1 MLFFCGKIKL
11 MEKYR
16 TLTARKY
23 YLLSCHRYFVFKGHK
38 EYEQSLVIN
47 ITNEGGEICFTFT
60 NLATNEVKEIKNP
73 KTGEYA
79 IPLTKGG
86 KTKLVI
92 TASHAIG
99 AYKIVKKTIK
109 E

>member
-1 MLFFCGKIKL
+1 
-11 MEKYR
+11 MEKYQ

-23 YLLSCHRYFVFKGHK
+23 YLLSCHRFFVFKGHK
-38 EYEQSLVIN
+38 KYEQSLIVSV
-47 ITNEGGEICFTFT
+47 TNNGGSISFTFT
-60 NLATNEVKEIKNP
+60 DLVTNEVIEFKDS
-73 KTGEYA
+73 KTGEYI

-92 TASHAIG
+92 TAYHAIG
-99 AYKIVKKTIK
+99 SYNIKKKTIK

>member
-1 MLFFCGKIKL
+1 

-16 TLTARKY
+16 TLAARKY
-23 YLLSCHRYFVFKGHK
+23 YLLSCHRFFVFKGHK
-38 EYEQSLVIN
+38 EYEESLVIN

-60 NLATNEVKEIKNP
+60 DLLTNEVKEFKDP
-73 KTGEYA
+73 KTGEYI

-86 KTKLVI
+86 KIKLVI

-99 AYKIVKKTIK
+99 SYNIKKKTIK

>member
-1 MLFFCGKIKL
+1 
-11 MEKYR
+11 MEKLR
-16 TLTARKY
+16 TLASRKY
-23 YLLSCHRYFVFKGHK
+23 YLLSCHRFFVFKGHK

-47 ITNEGGEICFTFT
+47 ITNEGGSICFTFT
-60 NLATNEVKEIKNP
+60 DLATNKVIEFKEP
-73 KTGEYA
+73 KTGKYI

-99 AYKIVKKTIK
+99 SYNIKKKTIK

>member
-1 MLFFCGKIKL
+1 
-11 MEKYR
+11 MEKLR
-16 TLTARKY
+16 TLASRKY
-23 YLLSCHRYFVFKGHK
+23 YLLSCHRFFVFKGHK

-60 NLATNEVKEIKNP
+60 DLTTNEVIEYKDP
-73 KTGEYA
+73 KTGEYI

-99 AYKIVKKTIK
+99 AYKIVKRTIK
-109 E
+109 K

>member
-1 MLFFCGKIKL
+1 
-11 MEKYR
+11 MEKLR
-16 TLTARKY
+16 TLTSRKY
-23 YLLSCHRYFVFKGHK
+23 YLLSCHRFFVFKGHK

-47 ITNEGGEICFTFT
+47 VTNEGGSISFTFT
-60 NLATNEVKEIKNP
+60 DLATNEVKEFKDP
-73 KTGEYA
+73 QSGEII

-99 AYKIVKKTIK
+99 AYNIKKKTIK

>member
-1 MLFFCGKIKL
+1 MKKL
-11 MEKYR
+11 R
-16 TLTARKY
+16 TLTSRKY
-23 YLLSCHRYFVFKGHK
+23 YLLSCHRFFVFKGHK
-38 EYEQSLVIN
+38 EYDESLVIN
-47 ITNEGGEICFTFT
+47 VTNEGGEICLTFT
-60 NLATNEVKEIKNP
+60 NLATNEVIEFKDP
-73 KTGEYA
+73 KTGEYV

-99 AYKIVKKTIK
+99 AYKIVKRTIK

>member
-1 MLFFCGKIKL
+1 
-11 MEKYR
+11 MEKIR
-16 TLTARKY
+16 TLAARKY
-23 YLLSCHRYFVFKGHK
+23 YLLSCHRFFVFKGHK

-47 ITNEGGEICFTFT
+47 ITNEGGSISFTFT
-60 NLATNEVKEIKNP
+60 DLVTNEVIEFKDP
-73 KTGEYA
+73 KTGEYV

-99 AYKIVKKTIK
+99 AYNIKKKTIK

>member
-1 MLFFCGKIKL
+1 MI
-11 MEKYR
+11 Y
-16 TLTARKY
+16 
-23 YLLSCHRYFVFKGHK
+23 
-38 EYEQSLVIN
+38 
-47 ITNEGGEICFTFT
+47 ITNEGGSISFTFT
-60 NLATNEVKEIKNP
+60 DLTTNEVKELKDP
-73 KTGEYA
+73 QSGEII

-99 AYKIVKKTIK
+99 AYNIKKKTIK

>member
-1 MLFFCGKIKL
+1 
-11 MEKYR
+11 MEKLR
-16 TLTARKY
+16 TLASRKY
-23 YLLSCHRYFVFKGHK
+23 YLLSCYRFFVFKGHK
-38 EYEQSLVIN
+38 EHEQLLVIQ

-60 NLATNEVKEIKNP
+60 DLVTNKVTEFKNP
-73 KTGEYA
+73 KSGEYV
-79 IPLTKGG
+79 IHLTKGG

-99 AYKIVKKTIK
+99 AYKIVKRTIK

>member
-1 MLFFCGKIKL
+1 
-11 MEKYR
+11 MEKLR
-16 TLTARKY
+16 TLASRKY
-23 YLLSCHRYFVFKGHK
+23 YLLSCHRFFVFKGHK

-47 ITNEGGEICFTFT
+47 VANEGGSISFAFTD
-60 NLATNEVKEIKNP
+60 LVTNEVIEFKDPQSGEII
-73 KTGEYA
+73 

-92 TASHAIG
+92 NASHAIG
-99 AYKIVKKTIK
+99 AYNIKKKTIK

>member
-1 MLFFCGKIKL
+1 

-23 YLLSCHRYFVFKGHK
+23 YSLSCHRFFVFKGHK
-38 EYEQSLVIN
+38 KYEQSLVIY

-60 NLATNEVKEIKNP
+60 DLATNEVIEYKDP
-73 KTGEYA
+73 KSGEYV
-79 IPLTKGG
+79 IYLTKGG

-92 TASHAIG
+92 TTSHAIG
-99 AYKIVKKTIK
+99 AYKIVKRTIK

>member
-1 MLFFCGKIKL
+1 
-11 MEKYR
+11 MEKLR
-16 TLTARKY
+16 TLASRKY
-23 YLLSCHRYFVFKGHK
+23 CLLSCHRFFVFKGHK

-60 NLATNEVKEIKNP
+60 DLLTNEVKEFKDP
-73 KTGEYA
+73 KTGEYI

-86 KTKLVI
+86 KIKLVI

-99 AYKIVKKTIK
+99 SYNIKKKTIK

>member
-1 MLFFCGKIKL
+1 
-11 MEKYR
+11 MEKLR
-16 TLTARKY
+16 TLTSRKY
-23 YLLSCHRYFVFKGHK
+23 YLLSCHRFFVFKGHK

-47 ITNEGGEICFTFT
+47 VTNEGGEICFTFT
-60 NLATNEVKEIKNP
+60 DLATNEVIEFINP
-73 KTGEYA
+73 KTGEYVV
-79 IPLTKGG
+79 PLTKGG

-99 AYKIVKKTIK
+99 AYNIKKKTIK

>member
-1 MLFFCGKIKL
+1 
-11 MEKYR
+11 MEKLR
-16 TLTARKY
+16 TITSRKY
-23 YLLSCHRYFVFKGHK
+23 YLLSCHRFFVFKGHK

-60 NLATNEVKEIKNP
+60 DLATNEVKEIKNP
-73 KTGEYA
+73 KTGEYV

-92 TASHAIG
+92 TASHATG
-99 AYKIVKKTIK
+99 AYNIKKNTIK

>member
-1 MLFFCGKIKL
+1 M
-11 MEKYR
+11 
-16 TLTARKY
+16 
-23 YLLSCHRYFVFKGHK
+23 
-38 EYEQSLVIN
+38 IN

-60 NLATNEVKEIKNP
+60 DLTTNEVIEYKDP
-73 KTGEYA
+73 KSGEYVV
-79 IPLTKGG
+79 PLAKGG

-99 AYKIVKKTIK
+99 SYNIKKKTIK

>member
-1 MLFFCGKIKL
+1 

-38 EYEQSLVIN
+38 KYGQSLIVSV
-47 ITNEGGEICFTFT
+47 TNNGGSISFTFT
-60 NLATNEVKEIKNP
+60 DLATQEVKEFKNP
-73 KTGEYA
+73 QTGEFTV
-79 IPLTKGG
+79 PLTKGN
-86 KTKLVI
+86 KMKLVI
-92 TASHAIG
+92 NASKAIG
-99 AYKIVKKTIK
+99 TYKIVKKTIK

>member
-1 MLFFCGKIKL
+1 
-11 MEKYR
+11 MEKLR
-16 TLTARKY
+16 TLASRKY
-23 YLLSCHRYFVFKGHK
+23 YSLSCHRFFVFKGHK
-38 EYEQSLVIN
+38 EHEQSLVIN

-60 NLATNEVKEIKNP
+60 DLVTNEVIEFKNP
-73 KTGEYA
+73 KTGEYI

-99 AYKIVKKTIK
+99 SYNIKKKTIK
-109 E
+109 R

>member
-1 MLFFCGKIKL
+1 

-23 YLLSCHRYFVFKGHK
+23 YLLSCHRFFVFKGHK
-38 EYEQSLVIN
+38 KYEQSLIVSV
-47 ITNEGGEICFTFT
+47 TNNGGSISFTFT
-60 NLATNEVKEIKNP
+60 DLATNEVKEIKNL
-73 KTGEYA
+73 KTGEYV

-99 AYKIVKKTIK
+99 AYNIKRKTIK

>member
-1 MLFFCGKIKL
+1 
-11 MEKYR
+11 MEKLR
-16 TLTARKY
+16 TLASRKY
-23 YLLSCHRYFVFKGHK
+23 YLLSCHRFFVFKGHK

-47 ITNEGGEICFTFT
+47 IINEGGEICFTFT
-60 NLATNEVKEIKNP
+60 DLATSEVIEFKDP
-73 KTGEYA
+73 KTGEYI

-92 TASHAIG
+92 IASHAIG
-99 AYKIVKKTIK
+99 AYNIKKKTIK